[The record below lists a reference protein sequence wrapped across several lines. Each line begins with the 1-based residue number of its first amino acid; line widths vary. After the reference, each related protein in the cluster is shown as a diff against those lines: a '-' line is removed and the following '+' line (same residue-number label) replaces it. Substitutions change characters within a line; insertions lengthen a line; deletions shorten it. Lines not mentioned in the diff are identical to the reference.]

1 MSLLERPEAQALLE
15 DARLTRES
23 VRGCRDRLE
32 RFLQRYLP
40 RFYREEQRELA
51 KVVIAGKLS
60 GLERKTSEPI
70 ANQAGRQ
77 RKPVQHFVGAG
88 LWDDE
93 AVLSEMRLH
102 VREELGDPQAV
113 LVLDPSAFPKKG
125 TESCGVARQWCGR
138 LGKVDNCQVGVFLGY
153 AASGGHVPVDR
164 CLYLPKERVADRQHR
179 KKTHVPKEVRF
190 QEKWRIGLELLDK
203 NRAELPHAWIT
214 ADDEFGRVT
223 EFRAQL
229 RFRHEKYVLDVPS
242 DTLVREIGG
251 RPGQK
256 GRGVFERI
264 EVWAARQPR
273 WRWKTVT
280 VRNGEKGPLRVRAL
294 KRRVQ
299 TKEEDGQIGPSETA
313 LVIRTLDKQSVTYYA
328 LSNAQRKEKVETLAG
343 VKGERH
349 RVEEIFQEGNGEVGL
364 DHYEVRSWV
373 GWHHHMT
380 LTFLALWFLTL
391 EKRRLGKKNTGP
403 DGGAD
408 SRDFQP
414 AAPPASSRGHA
425 DRRRNQPRVAA

>member
-15 DARLTRES
+15 DARLSPES
-23 VRGCRDRLE
+23 VRDCGERVEQFLE
-32 RFLQRYLP
+32 RYLP
-40 RFYREEQRELA
+40 RFYRKEQRELA

-70 ANQAGRQ
+70 ANQAGRH

-93 AVLSEMRLH
+93 AVLSELRLH
-102 VREELGDPQAV
+102 VGQELGDPQAV
-113 LVLDPSAFPKKG
+113 LVLDGSAFPKKG

-138 LGKVDNCQVGVFLGY
+138 VGKVDNCQVGVFLGY
-153 AASGGHVPVDR
+153 AAAGGHVPVDR
-164 CLYLPKERVADRQHR
+164 RLYLPEERAADRQHR

-190 QEKWRIGLELLDK
+190 QEKWRLGLELLET
-203 NRAELPHAWIT
+203 NCPELPHAWIT
-214 ADDEFGRVT
+214 ADDEFGRVSD
-223 EFRAQL
+223 FRAQL
-229 RFRHEKYVLDVPS
+229 RLRSEKYVLDVPS
-242 DTLVREIGG
+242 NTLVREIGG
-251 RPGQK
+251 SPGKK
-256 GRGVFERI
+256 GRGAFERI
-264 EVWAARQPR
+264 EVWAGRQPA
-273 WRWKTVT
+273 WQWKTVT
-280 VRNGEKGPLRVRAL
+280 IRNGEKGPLKVRAL
-294 KRRVQ
+294 RRRVQ
-299 TKEEDGQIGPSETA
+299 TKEEDGHVGPVETA
-313 LVIRTLDKQSVTYYA
+313 LVIRTLDRQSVTYYA
-328 LSNAQRKEKVETLAG
+328 LSNAPRKEKVATLAR

-391 EKRRLGKKNTGP
+391 EKRRVGKKNAGH

-408 SRDFQP
+408 ARGLQP
-414 AAPPASSRGHA
+414 ATPPAGSGSQP